1 MIYLGDDKIGR
12 LYLGSTEI
20 GKAYLGSDLVFQKG
34 SGPGPTPLPTGYKK
48 LTYVESPLGTET
60 YIQTGVIASNNTGFE
75 IDAVILD
82 AISNTGYGCLF
93 GGRVSSN
100 SQDFQLGSYVAS
112 GSSFG
117 GTLRRG
123 GSSQNYDAHLSANTR
138 FTAKLLGNTYTV
150 GGTDYTTSAS
160 LSSGKEIYLFA
171 MNSNGTAGQFGHD
184 RVYRFKL
191 YNSSTLVLDY
201 VPCKR
206 ESDNVVGFYDL
217 VNEVFVAPTSGILFG
232 VDESANT
239 YDSIVEYLQ
248 FDQSAINTGI
258 GVVGTSIKVEIEC
271 QVLSNYTSTQ
281 IIAGAGSG
289 QGQWGGNVS
298 INGSGRYGV
307 GSLSN
312 QYLTSSATKTTL
324 TLSYGSS
331 TTLTDGSGTATN
343 SRTAPTAPIQLGRS
357 GGGNYWAYMKVWY
370 VKVYNGSTLL
380 RDLIPVKKNGVGYF
394 YDRISGLLFENV
406 GTNGFIIGE

>member
-1 MIYLGDDKIGR
+1 MDALLRRRLMMLGG
-12 LYLGSTEI
+12 G
-20 GKAYLGSDLVFQKG
+20 
-34 SGPGPTPLPTGYKK
+34 GPTPPPPSPLPTGYKP
-48 LTYVESPLGTET
+48 LTYVETPLGTQA
-60 YIQTGVIASNNTGFE
+60 YIKTGVTASNTIGFE
-75 IDAVILD
+75 IDAMILD

-93 GGRVSSN
+93 GGRQGSN
-100 SQDFQLGSYVAS
+100 NNDFQLSSYIAS

-117 GTLRRG
+117 GSLRRG
-123 GSSQNYDAHLSANTR
+123 GSSQNYNAHLSANTR
-138 FTAKLLGNTYTV
+138 FTAKLSGNTYTV
-150 GGTDYTTSAS
+150 GGTDYTTAANI
-160 LSSGKEIYLFA
+160 SSGKEIYLFA
-171 MNSNGTAGQFGHD
+171 LNNNGTAAQFGHD

-191 YNSSTLVLDY
+191 YNGATLVLDY
-201 VPCKR
+201 YPCRR

-239 YDSIVEYLQ
+239 YDSTVEYLQ

-258 GVVGTSIKVEIEC
+258 GVVGTGIKVEIEC
-271 QVLSNYTSTQ
+271 QVLGNYTSTQ
-281 IIAGAGSG
+281 IIVGAGSG

-298 INGSGRYGV
+298 INGAGRYGV
-307 GSLSN
+307 GASSNEYLS
-312 QYLTSSATKTTL
+312 SSANKTTL
-324 TLSYGSS
+324 TLTYGSS
-331 TTLTDGSGTATN
+331 TTLTDGSGTATL
-343 SRTAPTAPIQLGRS
+343 SRPNAPTAPIQIGRS

-406 GTNGFIIGE
+406 GSNGFVIGE